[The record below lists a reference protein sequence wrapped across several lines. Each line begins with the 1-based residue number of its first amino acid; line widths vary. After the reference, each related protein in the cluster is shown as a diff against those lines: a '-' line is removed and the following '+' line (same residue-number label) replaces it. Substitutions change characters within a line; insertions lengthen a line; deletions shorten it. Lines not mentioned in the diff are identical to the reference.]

1 MIGREGVD
9 RDFAVPPVEKAREN
23 FSRLRRLSFDR
34 GCRGPDSQEALDRK
48 LDRDATPKKGRPAEA
63 ERERRSDPE
72 FAMMARWRSRIES
85 KPNNHEQRGMD
96 RVLSQCP
103 DGFARMV
110 DLSVLAPN
118 VAPSA

>member
-1 MIGREGVD
+1 M
-9 RDFAVPPVEKAREN
+9 
-23 FSRLRRLSFDR
+23 
-34 GCRGPDSQEALDRK
+34 LDCN
-48 LDRDATPKKGRPAEA
+48 ATPKKGKPADA
-63 ERERRSDPE
+63 ERERGSDPV
-72 FAMMARWRSRIES
+72 FAMMARSRSRIES
-85 KPNNHEQRGMD
+85 HMNNLGQRGMD

>member
-1 MIGREGVD
+1 MQ
-9 RDFAVPPVEKAREN
+9 
-23 FSRLRRLSFDR
+23 LRCASFDQ
-34 GCRGPDSQEALDRK
+34 GCRGPANREALDRK
-48 LDRDATPKKGRPAEA
+48 LDCNATPKKGKPAEA

-85 KPNNHEQRGMD
+85 HMNNLERRGMD
-96 RVLSQCP
+96 RVLPYGP

>member
-1 MIGREGVD
+1 
-9 RDFAVPPVEKAREN
+9 
-23 FSRLRRLSFDR
+23 
-34 GCRGPDSQEALDRK
+34 
-48 LDRDATPKKGRPAEA
+48 
-63 ERERRSDPE
+63 
-72 FAMMARWRSRIES
+72 MMARWRSRIES
-85 KPNNHEQRGMD
+85 KLDNLEQRGRD